1 MSLGFYVVYIW
12 SVWGFSSVRN
22 SNACY
27 IDCVTRL
34 FFCFLFLLCLC
45 SLSSVSLSPGSV
57 MHGYTVQS
65 VTEVPDFN
73 LIAVQLTHNNTDA
86 RHLHIARRD
95 SNNTFGCVSLAY
107 I

>member
-1 MSLGFYVVYIW
+1 MLAILIVLQDYFFVSFFYCAYVLSL
-12 SVWGFSSVRN
+12 
-22 SNACY
+22 
-27 IDCVTRL
+27 
-34 FFCFLFLLCLC
+34 
-45 SLSSVSLSPGSV
+45 SVSLSPGSV

-73 LIAVQLTHNNTDA
+73 LIAVQLTHKNTDA